1 MEGLRFDQYIEAVDS
16 RQFSTC
22 FEMLFIVLSGPA
34 RKWLRFCRADAS
46 RCLSNTRKNFLY
58 VHANVVVSTDSESV
72 DLNRKILKQLDRYN
86 MKLTLSTQSHDEP
99 VLDEA
104 ATALLRIEEVD
115 RRLETIEYRRRYGRT
130 SLTQMRGRKSRDVP
144 VITLRAMLIDLEAD
158 KTVYQADY
166 VAQGPWYADTATL
179 VASAVHA
186 FTRQLEQDGFIAV
199 KANAGTNTNRAS
211 YVLDVFSIV
220 GLAMDPQWI
229 PDID

>member
-1 MEGLRFDQYIEAVDS
+1 MWRGCDLISVSRRLSLDGSERVLRC
-16 RQFSTC
+16 FS
-22 FEMLFIVLSGPA
+22 LFCLVLLGGCASAELTHRDVYQTPA
-34 RKWLRFCRADAS
+34 
-46 RCLSNTRKNFLY
+46 KNFPY
-58 VHANVVVSTDSESV
+58 IHANVVVSTDSESV

-86 MKLTLSTQSHDEP
+86 MKLTLSTQSHDEPVLDEP

-166 VAQGPWYADTATL
+166 VAQGPWYADSATL

-186 FTRQLEQDGFIAV
+186 FTRQLEQEGFIAV
-199 KANAGTNTNRAS
+199 KANAGTNTN
-211 YVLDVFSIV
+211 
-220 GLAMDPQWI
+220 
-229 PDID
+229 

>member
-1 MEGLRFDQYIEAVDS
+1 MFSVSKRLSPGSSERVLRC
-16 RQFSTC
+16 FS
-22 FEMLFIVLSGPA
+22 LFCLVLLASGCASAELTHRDVYQIPA
-34 RKWLRFCRADAS
+34 
-46 RCLSNTRKNFLY
+46 KNFLY

-166 VAQGPWYADTATL
+166 VAQGPWYADSATL

-199 KANAGTNTNRAS
+199 KANASTNTN
-211 YVLDVFSIV
+211 
-220 GLAMDPQWI
+220 
-229 PDID
+229 